1 MTYQEA
7 ITLDEFR
14 HDYQD
19 NCSERE
25 SWNDPQ
31 LTRRE
36 FFEVWIRRNESWES
50 LKN

>member
-7 ITLDEFR
+7 MTLNEFR
-14 HDYQD
+14 HDYYN

-25 SWNDPQ
+25 LWKEPQ

-36 FFEVWIRRNESWES
+36 FFEVWIRRDESCES